1 MLLLKYNKYNPG
13 AYVVQC
19 YYSIRT
25 VEAQFEYPIPG
36 ILTRYGFWFG
46 LDDRRWRPRA
56 LPPLTYLSAGS
67 PPNAMQVKS

>member
-13 AYVVQC
+13 VHCTVLLDV
-19 YYSIRT
+19 T
-25 VEAQFEYPIPG
+25 VEAKFEYPIPG